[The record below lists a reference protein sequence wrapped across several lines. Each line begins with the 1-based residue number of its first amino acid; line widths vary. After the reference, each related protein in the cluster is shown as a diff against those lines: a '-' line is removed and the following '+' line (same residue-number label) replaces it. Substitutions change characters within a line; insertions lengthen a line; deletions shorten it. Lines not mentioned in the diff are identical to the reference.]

1 MPEAHAEFDDLLRE
15 DRTISPP
22 PEFRAQAHVRDERVY
37 AEAERDP
44 EGFWAAFASEL
55 EWSRRWDK
63 VLDWPPP
70 HAKWLVGG
78 AINSWG
84 KFPEPHRPGSPA
96 AKAAPIPGRQP
107 GARPSP
113 TYFASRAGPCPG

>member
-63 VLDWPPP
+63 VFDWQPP
-70 HAKWLVGG
+70 HAKWFVGG
-78 AINSWG
+78 TINVNSTASTATSADRGVTRPRSSG
-84 KFPEPHRPGSPA
+84 K
-96 AKAAPIPGRQP
+96 
-107 GARPSP
+107 
-113 TYFASRAGPCPG
+113 ASRAIAAR

>member
-63 VLDWPPP
+63 VFDWQPP
-70 HAKWLVGG
+70 HAKWVGG
-78 AINSWG
+78 GAVKPHGN
-84 KFPEPHRPGSPA
+84 FPHPPRCGPRRNKAGLPLGS
-96 AKAAPIPGRQP
+96 G
-107 GARPSP
+107 
-113 TYFASRAGPCPG
+113 

>member
-63 VLDWPPP
+63 VFDWQPP
-70 HAKWLVGG
+70 HAKWFVGG
-78 AINSWG
+78 PINTNVNC
-84 KFPEPHRPGSPA
+84 PDPPARRPRRNT
-96 AKAAPIPGRQP
+96 AAPPRGGQP
-107 GARPSP
+107 GAPRP
-113 TYFASRAGPCPG
+113 